1 MSVIQDIE
9 LKSKKGKK
17 LYLGVFILLA
27 VMVVI
32 QFFPMLWMFLGT
44 FKTDAELTSTIP
56 TLFPE
61 NWNISNYFE
70 AFAKYDVWKNLW
82 NTAYI
87 IVMVIV
93 IQITNS
99 ILSAYALSVMRPRFG
114 TAIQMA
120 FLATMM
126 FSGTALMF
134 PLYIQMTQM
143 GLIGS
148 KWALILSSSAWA
160 YAIVWF
166 KSFFDNIPR
175 DLFEAAKIDGARHL
189 QILGRI
195 VLPLSKPIL
204 SVMCVNTFMA
214 VYNDTVFPLMLLP
227 EQKDWTIMIRL
238 FVLNTTGTPKPSYMY
253 VLLVVATIPSL
264 IIYMI
269 AQKNLVEG
277 VSTAG
282 IKG

>member
-9 LKSKKGKK
+9 LKSKKGKR
-17 LYLGVFILLA
+17 LYIGIYILLA
-27 VMVVI
+27 VMVVV

-44 FKTDAELTSTIP
+44 FKTDPELTSAIP
-56 TLFPE
+56 TIFPAS
-61 NWNISNYFE
+61 WKFSNYVE
-70 AFAKYDVWKNLW
+70 AFARYDIWKNLW
-82 NTAYI
+82 NTVYI
-87 IVMVIV
+87 IAMSLI
-93 IQITNS
+93 IQLTNS
-99 ILSAYALSVMRPRFG
+99 IFSAYALSVMKPKFG
-114 TAIQMA
+114 SAVQMA

-148 KWALILSSSAWA
+148 KWALILSSSVWA
-160 YAIVWF
+160 YSITWF

-175 DLFEAAKIDGARHL
+175 DLFEAAKIDGASDL

-195 VLPLSKPIL
+195 VLPLSKPVL
-204 SVMCVNTFMA
+204 SVMAVNSFMA
-214 VYNDTVFPLMLLP
+214 IYNDTVYPLMLLP

-238 FVLNTTGTPKPSYMY
+238 FVLNTAGTPRPSHMY

-277 VSTAG
+277 VSTSG

>member
-1 MSVIQDIE
+1 MSVIQDVE
-9 LKSKKGKK
+9 LKSKKGKI
-17 LYLGVFILLA
+17 LYIGIYALLA
-27 VMVVI
+27 VMVVV

-44 FKTDAELTSTIP
+44 FKSDPELTSAIP
-56 TLFPE
+56 TMLPKEWRF
-61 NWNISNYFE
+61 SNYAE
-70 AFAKYDVWKNLW
+70 AFDKYDVWKNLW
-82 NTAYI
+82 NTVYI
-87 IVMVIV
+87 IVMALV
-93 IQITNS
+93 IQLGNS
-99 ILSAYALSVMRPRFG
+99 ILSAYALSVMKPRF
-114 TAIQMA
+114 ANAVQMA

-148 KWALILSSSAWA
+148 KWALILSSSVWA
-160 YAIVWF
+160 YSIIWF

-175 DLFEAAKIDGARHL
+175 DLFEAGKIDGASDL
-189 QILGRI
+189 QMLGRI
-195 VLPLSKPIL
+195 VIPLSKPII

-214 VYNDTVFPLMLLP
+214 IYNDTVYPLMLLP

-238 FVLNTTGTPKPSYMY
+238 FVLTTAGTPKPSYMY
-253 VLLVVATIPSL
+253 VLLVIATIPSL
-264 IIYMI
+264 VIYMI

-277 VSTAG
+277 VSTSG

>member
-9 LKSKKGKK
+9 LKSKKGKR
-17 LYLGVFILLA
+17 LYAGIFILLA
-27 VMVVI
+27 VMVIV
-32 QFFPMLWMFLGT
+32 QFFPMFWMFLGT

-61 NWNISNYFE
+61 RWNSLNYFE
-70 AFAKYDVWKNLW
+70 AFNKYDVWENLG
-82 NTAYI
+82 NTAFI
-87 IVMVIV
+87 IVMILV
-93 IQITNS
+93 IQLTNS
-99 ILSAYALSVMRPRFG
+99 ILSAYALSVMKPRFG
-114 TAIQMA
+114 MAIQMA

-148 KWALILSSSAWA
+148 KWSLILSSSAWA

-175 DLFEAAKIDGARHL
+175 DLFEAAKIDGAHDLR
-189 QILGRI
+189 ILAKI

-238 FVLNTTGTPKPSYMY
+238 FVLNTAGTPKPSHMY

-277 VSTAG
+277 VSTSG

>member
-9 LKSKKGKK
+9 LKSKKGKQ
-17 LYLGVFILLA
+17 LYIGIFVLLA

-44 FKTDAELTSTIP
+44 FKTDMELTSTIP
-56 TLFPE
+56 TIFPE
-61 NWNISNYFE
+61 VWNVKNYSE
-70 AFAKYDVWKNLW
+70 AFEIYDVWENLW
-82 NTAYI
+82 NTTYI
-87 IVMVIV
+87 IGMVLI
-93 IQITNS
+93 IQLTNS
-99 ILSAYALSVMRPRFG
+99 ILSAYALSVMKPRFG
-114 TAIQMA
+114 GAVQLA

-134 PLYIQMTQM
+134 PLYIQMAQM

-148 KWALILSSSAWA
+148 KWSLILSSSAWA
-160 YAIVWF
+160 YSIVWF

-175 DLFEAAKIDGARHL
+175 DLFEAAKIDGASDL
-189 QILGRI
+189 QILGKI
-195 VLPLSKPIL
+195 VMPLSKPII

-214 VYNDTVFPLMLLP
+214 VYNDTVLPAMLLP
-227 EQKDWTIMIRL
+227 DQKDWTIMIRL
-238 FVLNTTGTPKPSYMY
+238 FVLNTAGTPQPSHMY

-264 IIYMI
+264 IIYMM

-277 VSTAG
+277 VSTSG